1 VIETFKG
8 IWQILDNKKKSQ
20 FFGLFFLMFIG
31 SILEIM
37 SIGMILPVLTFL
49 SQDLNNI
56 GSKYFS
62 ILFEPLLVFSKKDLI
77 KYSIIIFC
85 SIFLLRSF
93 FILFLA
99 WIQNNY
105 IYGWKVNL
113 SNEVFKKYMNLPYIF
128 HLRNNSAEL
137 NRNVVIEVDKCVGVF
152 NNVLFLILEILVL
165 VGVVSLLLFIS
176 WQITLSIF
184 FLLAILSLLFSFSV
198 KNKIKKVGHQRF
210 ISEGHRLQY
219 LKQGF
224 NGIKDIKIYG
234 KVSEFIKQFS
244 KANKENQQ
252 AYQTYLILQKIPRF
266 LTESSVVLF
275 ICITIFVLSTQNMQ
289 FTSIIPIIGIFVLA
303 AIRLIPA
310 SNKIISFYN
319 AIKYDKPSL
328 NSISKIF
335 QLKNNTLEA
344 NTNYNFNQQ
353 ISFKNKIELRNICY
367 TYSNKT
373 NFSLNNINLEIGL
386 GDYIAFVGNS
396 GSGKTTLADI
406 LLGLLEPNSGEIV
419 VDGKNIKLNLSSW
432 QKNIGY
438 VPQQIY
444 LTDDT
449 LRNNIAYGINT
460 NKIDDKIIDEV
471 IEKSQLSDLINKL
484 PKGLNTFVGEFGK
497 NLSGGER
504 QRIGI
509 ARALYRNPKLLF
521 LDESTNSLD
530 EKTEEQIFSIMESF
544 KKEKTIILIT
554 HKESLTKN
562 ANKVFKFLEGSVKK
576 IK

>member
-1 VIETFKG
+1 MIETFKG

-62 ILFEPLLVFSKKDLI
+62 ISFEFLLVFSKKDLI

-99 WIQNNY
+99 WVQNNY

-113 SNEVFKKYMNLPYIF
+113 SDEVFKKYMNLPYIF
-128 HLRNNSAEL
+128 HLKNNSAEL

-152 NNVLFLILEILVL
+152 NNVLFLILEILVS
-165 VGVVSLLLFIS
+165 VGVVSLLLFVS

-184 FLLAILSLLFSFSV
+184 LLLATLSLLFSFSV
-198 KNKIKKVGHQRF
+198 KNKIKKVSHQRF
-210 ISEGHRLQY
+210 VSEGTRLQY
-219 LKQGF
+219 LKQGL

-244 KANKENQQ
+244 KANKDNQQ

-275 ICITIFVLSTQNMQ
+275 ICIIIFVLFKQNMQ

-335 QLKNNTLEA
+335 QLKNSTPENYA
-344 NTNYNFNQQ
+344 NYNFNEE

-373 NFSLNNINLEIGL
+373 NFSLNNINFEIEF

-396 GSGKTTLADI
+396 GSGKTTLVDV

-438 VPQQIY
+438 VPQQIH

-471 IEKSQLSDLINKL
+471 IKKSQLSDLINKL
-484 PKGLNTFVGEFGK
+484 PRGTNTFVGEFGK

-530 EKTEEQIFSIMESF
+530 EKTEKQIFSIMESF

>member
-1 VIETFKG
+1 MIETFKG

-20 FFGLFFLMFIG
+20 FFVLFFLMFIG

-49 SQDLNNI
+49 SQDLSNI

-62 ILFEPLLVFSKKDLI
+62 TSFEPLLAFSKKDLI

-113 SNEVFKKYMNLPYIF
+113 SDEVFKKYMNLPYIF
-128 HLRNNSAEL
+128 HLKNNSAEL
-137 NRNVVIEVDKCVGVF
+137 NRNVIIEVDKCVGIF

-165 VGVVSLLLFIS
+165 VGIVSLLLFVS

-184 FLLAILSLLFSFSV
+184 LLLATLSFLFSFSV
-198 KNKIKKVGHQRF
+198 KNKIKEVSHQRF
-210 ISEGHRLQY
+210 VSEGHRLQY
-219 LKQGF
+219 LKQGL

-244 KANKENQQ
+244 KANKDNQK

-275 ICITIFVLSTQNMQ
+275 ICITIFVLFNQNMQ

-335 QLKNNTLEA
+335 QLKNNTLETNA
-344 NTNYNFNQQ
+344 NYNFNEQ

-373 NFSLNNINLEIGL
+373 NFSLNNINLEIGF

-396 GSGKTTLADI
+396 GSGKTTLADV

-438 VPQQIY
+438 VPQQIN

-471 IEKSQLSDLINKL
+471 IKKSQLSDLINKL
-484 PKGLNTFVGEFGK
+484 PKGINTFVGEFGK

-544 KKEKTIILIT
+544 KKEKTIIFIT

>member
-1 VIETFKG
+1 
-8 IWQILDNKKKSQ
+8 
-20 FFGLFFLMFIG
+20 MFIG

>member
-1 VIETFKG
+1 MIETFKG

>member
-1 VIETFKG
+1 MIETFKG

-224 NGIKDIKIYG
+224 NGIKDI
-234 KVSEFIKQFS
+234 
-244 KANKENQQ
+244 N
-252 AYQTYLILQKIPRF
+252 
-266 LTESSVVLF
+266 
-275 ICITIFVLSTQNMQ
+275 
-289 FTSIIPIIGIFVLA
+289 
-303 AIRLIPA
+303 
-310 SNKIISFYN
+310 
-319 AIKYDKPSL
+319 
-328 NSISKIF
+328 
-335 QLKNNTLEA
+335 
-344 NTNYNFNQQ
+344 
-353 ISFKNKIELRNICY
+353 
-367 TYSNKT
+367 
-373 NFSLNNINLEIGL
+373 
-386 GDYIAFVGNS
+386 
-396 GSGKTTLADI
+396 
-406 LLGLLEPNSGEIV
+406 
-419 VDGKNIKLNLSSW
+419 
-432 QKNIGY
+432 
-438 VPQQIY
+438 
-444 LTDDT
+444 
-449 LRNNIAYGINT
+449 
-460 NKIDDKIIDEV
+460 
-471 IEKSQLSDLINKL
+471 
-484 PKGLNTFVGEFGK
+484 
-497 NLSGGER
+497 
-504 QRIGI
+504 
-509 ARALYRNPKLLF
+509 
-521 LDESTNSLD
+521 
-530 EKTEEQIFSIMESF
+530 
-544 KKEKTIILIT
+544 
-554 HKESLTKN
+554 
-562 ANKVFKFLEGSVKK
+562 
-576 IK
+576 

>member
-1 VIETFKG
+1 MIETFKG

-335 QLKNNTLEA
+335 QLKNNTQEA

>member
-1 VIETFKG
+1 MIETFKG

-20 FFGLFFLMFIG
+20 FFGLFFLLFIG

-99 WIQNNY
+99 WVQNNY

-113 SNEVFKKYMNLPYIF
+113 SDEVFKKYMNLPYIF
-128 HLRNNSAEL
+128 HLKNNSAEL

-152 NNVLFLILEILVL
+152 NNVLFLILEILVS
-165 VGVVSLLLFIS
+165 VGVVSLLLFVS

-184 FLLAILSLLFSFSV
+184 LLLATLSLLFSFSV
-198 KNKIKKVGHQRF
+198 KNKIKKVSHQRF
-210 ISEGHRLQY
+210 VSEGTRLQY
-219 LKQGF
+219 LKQGL

-244 KANKENQQ
+244 KANKDNQQ

-275 ICITIFVLSTQNMQ
+275 ICIIIFVLFKQNMQ

-471 IEKSQLSDLINKL
+471 IKKSQLSDLINKL